1 MTLLAIRG
9 LTKSYTRHLLDGKR
23 TTVLRGIDLA
33 LEPGTFTV
41 INGPSGAGKSSLL
54 RCIYRSALPDSGSMV
69 LRANGTTLDI
79 VSANERGV
87 LAMRRALVAMA
98 TQFLSVVPRVSAL
111 DLVCSQGIDHEAAVE
126 LLLSLG
132 LPNDL
137 HGVPPATFSGGQRQM
152 INLALVLARSRPLL
166 LLDEVTASLDP
177 TRRKAVLAALL
188 ARKGSGVTM
197 LGVFHDPPK
206 LPGLVDRVL
215 TLHDG
220 TLHAA

>member
-1 MTLLAIRG
+1 MSILTIRS
-9 LTKSYTRHLLDGKR
+9 LTKSYTRHLLDGKPM
-23 TTVLRGIDLA
+23 TVLRGIDLA
-33 LEPGTFTV
+33 LEPGTFSV

-54 RCIYRSALPDSGSMV
+54 RCIYRSALPDSGSIE
-69 LRANGTTLDI
+69 LRANGTIIDI
-79 VSANERGV
+79 ASADERAV
-87 LAMRRALVAMA
+87 LGARRKLVAIA

-111 DLVCSQGIDHEAAVE
+111 DLVRAQGVDREAAVE
-126 LLLSLG
+126 LLDSLG
-132 LPNDL
+132 LPHEL

-177 TRRKAVLAALL
+177 TRRKAVLEALL
-188 ARKGSGVTM
+188 ARKNAGITM

-215 TLHDG
+215 TLRDG

>member
-1 MTLLAIRG
+1 MSALAIAA

-23 TTVLRGIDLA
+23 SVVLRNIDLA

-54 RCIYRSALPDSGSMV
+54 RCIYRSALPDSGRIDLRTNGATVDIAAADERTV
-69 LRANGTTLDI
+69 LRMRR
-79 VSANERGV
+79 EH
-87 LAMRRALVAMA
+87 LAMT

-111 DLVCSQGIDHEAAVE
+111 DLVRAQGVDRAGAVE
-126 LLLSLG
+126 LLASLG
-132 LPNDL
+132 LPPDL

-152 INLALVLARSRPLL
+152 INLAIVLARSRPLL

-177 TRRKAVLAALL
+177 TRRNAVLQALL
-188 ARKGSGVTM
+188 ARKHAGVTM

-206 LPGLVDRVL
+206 MPGLVDRVL
-215 TLHDG
+215 TLRDG